1 MSNVLEIKG
10 ITKRFG
16 GLTAV
21 SDVSVKIKK
30 GSITAVIGPN
40 GAGKTTFFNMVTGFY
55 IPDAG
60 DILLDGQS
68 IKGLRPDII
77 ASKGISR
84 TFQNIRLFKEMT
96 ALENVMVGMDT
107 QLKSGLMGIL
117 ANFRGVKQ
125 EEERVM
131 VEAYRILKYVGIDQ
145 IATHQAQSLP
155 YGLQRRLEIARALA
169 AQPKV
174 ILLDEPAAGMNPR
187 ETVEL
192 TDFIFRLRDELNL
205 TIVLIE
211 HDMKLVMKLSENI
224 HVLDYGQK
232 IAEGNPE
239 EIRNN
244 KRVIEAYLGKSGEE
258 EAS

>member
-21 SDVSVKIKK
+21 NDVSVNIEK
-30 GSITAVIGPN
+30 GTITAVIGPN

-55 IPDAG
+55 IPDEG

-117 ANFRGVKQ
+117 GNFGKVKH
-125 EEERVM
+125 EEERVR
-131 VEAYRILKYVGIDQ
+131 VEAYRILKYVGIEHIANDQ
-145 IATHQAQSLP
+145 SQSLP

-169 AQPKV
+169 AQPKI

-192 TDFIFRLRDELNL
+192 TEFIFRLRDELNL

-244 KRVIEAYLGKSGEE
+244 KRVIEAYLGKSDEE

>member
-1 MSNVLEIKG
+1 MSHVLEIKG

-21 SDVSVKIKK
+21 SNVSVAIGK

-55 IPDAG
+55 VPDEG
-60 DILLDGQS
+60 EILLDGKS

-96 ALENVMVGMDT
+96 ALENVMVGMDSK
-107 QLKSGLMGIL
+107 LKSGLMGIL
-117 ANFRGVKQ
+117 TNRKTVRE
-125 EEERVM
+125 EEERIK
-131 VEAYRILKYVGIDQ
+131 VEAYRILKYVGIEE
-145 IATHQAQSLP
+145 IANHQAQSLP
-155 YGLQRRLEIARALA
+155 YGVQRRLEIARALA
-169 AQPKV
+169 SQPKI

-232 IAEGNPE
+232 IAEGSPD

-244 KRVIEAYLGKSGEE
+244 KRVVEAYLGKSSE